1 MSRKYNKTF
10 TSLKTVVHD
19 TSILD
24 AQKILVKPS
33 DGPTHERTDIM
44 ELIHGIETENA
55 INSGRLEA
63 VEKEVL
69 GAYIPHNFTTNSTGA
84 SNETEGTAIQL
95 SKAHFI
101 NGGVQIQS
109 LQLPYTLALG
119 ITDQYCHIQFCDANN
134 EIIKTIVSKNTQS
147 QVSGNTG
154 ISVWDFEKDA
164 IVPEDYHVARIIL
177 SGIKET
183 SEFGI
188 TTVFRINV
196 VNNNGVEFDT
206 DECCIWNGAGT
217 SYNYLGDVSLTYGI
231 HTGTLKS
238 QLNEEIDLL
247 NEDISEISDDI
258 DEFNNKVSQIEGFKN
273 STNEKIGDIEERI
286 ISIEDILD
294 GEFVDKT
301 FTTATTGDTAETAG
315 RGIQLSKTH
324 FIEGGTI
331 LKSLSLPYTGA
342 DYTRN
347 NQYCHITF
355 YNKSEQ
361 AIKKITSANT
371 QSRAYNT
378 NGVSKWTFTENNTL
392 PDDYHYAQIALSG
405 STTDNPNIKTG
416 SQCSTY
422 TINVIRKNGNIVE
435 FDEDICQ
442 CYGVNGAVMNYLGDV
457 SVEYQGP
464 GPSLAE
470 IVVDNSNRIANLEEN
485 GTSNEEIAQLQSD
498 VSELQSKNYAY
509 TDTENTFTATNR
521 FDGGIISNGDIVLNN
536 RKLLLVNDAAIEV
549 YPGEDIPV
557 PEGGF
562 THLHYYALYK
572 EMTEKLVHNGI
583 YHLNEMESINFALDE
598 ELDDLFSCE
607 VVFTSGTTPT
617 IVTSDSRIKW
627 VGDDVNAGVFT
638 PVANIRYSCSLQY
651 DGVFVRGMAFGI
663 PTV

>member
-1 MSRKYNKTF
+1 MSKKYNKTF

-33 DGPTHERTDIM
+33 NGPTHERTDIM

-55 INSGRLEA
+55 INSSRLEV

-69 GAYIPHNFTTNSTGA
+69 GAYIPHNFTTNSTGR

-134 EIIKTIVSKNTQS
+134 EIIKTLVSKNTQS

-183 SEFGI
+183 SEFGV

-238 QLNEEIDLL
+238 QLNEEINSL
-247 NEDISEISDDI
+247 NEDISEISDNI

-273 STNEKIGDIEERI
+273 STNEKIENIEERI
-286 ISIEDILD
+286 INIEDILD

-315 RGIQLSKTH
+315 RGIQLSKIH
-324 FIEGGTI
+324 FIKGGTI

-347 NQYCHITF
+347 NQYCHVTF
-355 YNKSEQ
+355 YNESEQ
-361 AIKKITSANT
+361 PIKKITSTDT

-392 PDDYHYAQIALSG
+392 PDDYYYAQIALSG
-405 STTDNPNIKTG
+405 SATDNPNIKTG

-422 TINVIRKNGNIVE
+422 TINVIRKNGNNVT
-435 FDEDICQ
+435 FDDDICQ

-457 SVEYQGP
+457 TAEYQGP
-464 GPSLAE
+464 GPTLAE
-470 IVVDNSNRIANLEEN
+470 TVLDNSNRISSLEEN
-485 GTSNEEIAQLQSD
+485 GTNGEEISNLEERVTNLEGTDVTINQRIENLLSYIEQLEQRIT
-498 VSELQSKNYAY
+498 ELEERGTY
-509 TDTENTFTATNR
+509 R
-521 FDGGIISNGDIVLNN
+521 L
-536 RKLLLVNDAAIEV
+536 RK
-549 YPGEDIPV
+549 
-557 PEGGF
+557 
-562 THLHYYALYK
+562 
-572 EMTEKLVHNGI
+572 
-583 YHLNEMESINFALDE
+583 S
-598 ELDDLFSCE
+598 
-607 VVFTSGTTPT
+607 
-617 IVTSDSRIKW
+617 
-627 VGDDVNAGVFT
+627 
-638 PVANIRYSCSLQY
+638 
-651 DGVFVRGMAFGI
+651 
-663 PTV
+663 